1 MVDAVLRAVEQ
12 YSMLSAGDSV
22 IVALSGGA
30 DSVSLLHVL
39 ISIKEKYNLNIYA
52 AHLNHML
59 RGDEAERDERFC
71 KILCEKYSVPL
82 YVRKRDIRALAKQR
96 GASEELCGRDERY
109 AFFSELSS
117 ELNAKVATAHTASD
131 NAETLL
137 FNLARGSSVTGAK
150 GIPPKR
156 GNIIRPLIFCTR
168 ADIERYCRVNFLD
181 YVTDSTNLS
190 DNYTRNKIR
199 HNVIPALKEL
209 NPSFELAAL
218 RFCRSAALAD
228 DYIGKS
234 ALSLIKRARC
244 GGGYSAYTLASADPA
259 VLNAALELLCKQQ
272 ADFTAEARH
281 IALLRGILKSGGAVD
296 LGKSGAVCKQGILRF
311 SKKDIKPMPYNI
323 SFSGSFEFEYNGVHV
338 RVELDNSNNESKD
351 FSFRTRRG
359 GDRFTF
365 PKRNVT
371 KPLRKALNEQKIPS
385 ELRDSLLV
393 MCRGE
398 TVLWCEG
405 LGYSQQGEALRKS
418 NNLKVIIS
426 KRGDNNA

>member
-1 MVDAVLRAVEQ
+1 MVNAVLRAVEQ
-12 YSMLSAGDSV
+12 YSMLSPGDSV

-30 DSVSLLHVL
+30 DSVSLLHIL
-39 ISIKEKYNLNIYA
+39 ISIKEKYSLNIYA
-52 AHLNHML
+52 AHLNHQL
-59 RGDEAERDERFC
+59 RGVEAERDEHFC
-71 KILCEKYSVPL
+71 KILCEKYNVPL
-82 YVRKRDIRALAKQR
+82 YVRKRDIRALSEER
-96 GASEELCGRDERY
+96 GISEELCGRDERY

-117 ELNAKVATAHTASD
+117 ELDAKVATAHTASD

-137 FNLARGSSVTGAK
+137 FNLARGSSLTGAK

-168 ADIERYCRVNFLD
+168 SDIERYCRGNSLD

-190 DNYTRNKIR
+190 DGYTRNKIR
-199 HNVIPALKEL
+199 HNVIPTLRQI

-218 RFCRSAALAD
+218 RFCESAALAD
-228 DYIGKS
+228 DFINKS
-234 ALSLIKRARC
+234 ALELIERAKC
-244 GGGYSAYTLASADPA
+244 DGGYRAYTLDSSEPA
-259 VLNAALELLCKQQ
+259 ALNAALELLCKRQ
-272 ADFTAEARH
+272 ADFSAEARH
-281 IALLRGILKSGGAVD
+281 ISLLKGIIKSGGAVD
-296 LGKSGAVCKQGILRF
+296 LGGFKAVCKQGILRF
-311 SKKDIKPMPYNI
+311 SPKDIKQMPYNI
-323 SFSGSFEFEYNGVHV
+323 SFSGSFKFEYNGAHV
-338 RVELDNSNNESKD
+338 KVELDNSNNELKE
-351 FSFRTRRG
+351 FVFRTRRG

-393 MCRGE
+393 MCDGE

-418 NNLKVIIS
+418 NSLSVIIS